1 MTDSASETVTIGP
14 EEAGERLDRV
24 LRSRNAGFKL
34 KVSGAPFT
42 VGLDRGEAMVLCWRL
57 LATAAGAI
65 GPGEESQLDLASDG
79 KTITLQLDVPES
91 LRDAPEDSLVELRP
105 GDLQLVET
113 LAARFADQPGRALF
127 VDYGPARCETGDTLQ
142 AVKAHKK
149 VPVLDAPVSEKMIDT
164 IMEAREQGDSVGGM
178 VETAAAGV
186 PAGLGSPFFGSLE
199 SRIAGLVYAI
209 PAVKSVS
216 FGAGAALS
224 EMRGSEANDPYR
236 MEDGHVRTITNHNG
250 GILGGISTGMPIV
263 METAIKPTPS
273 ISMEQNT
280 VDLQTGEDTTITI
293 QGRHDPCIVPRAL
306 PVLEAALALVLADEM
321 MEGPYEW

>member
-1 MTDSASETVTIGP
+1 
-14 EEAGERLDRV
+14 
-24 LRSRNAGFKL
+24 
-34 KVSGAPFT
+34 
-42 VGLDRGEAMVLCWRL
+42 
-57 LATAAGAI
+57 
-65 GPGEESQLDLASDG
+65 
-79 KTITLQLDVPES
+79 
-91 LRDAPEDSLVELRP
+91 
-105 GDLQLVET
+105 
-113 LAARFADQPGRALF
+113 
-127 VDYGPARCETGDTLQ
+127 
-142 AVKAHKK
+142 
-149 VPVLDAPVSEKMIDT
+149 
-164 IMEAREQGDSVGGM
+164 VGGI
-178 VETAAAGV
+178 VEIAAAGV